1 LRRSKPG
8 RLSSEESTVSNL
20 EQSNDS
26 ESSDAPV
33 ERRHWEGAELNALI
47 AGEVA
52 RQLERER
59 ALIQSVGGVAL
70 KVIGAAFAA
79 LVAFLT
85 ALAITDHNEVRNVE
99 PCARRT

>member
-26 ESSDAPV
+26 ESSDTPV

-59 ALIQSVGGVAL
+59 ALSVGAVAL